1 MPVKTASSDA
11 VMTKESEAYALDHIA
26 LGVPDVGTV
35 TEFLVGDLGGRP
47 FEAGPGIEF
56 QWWQWRFARGGT
68 LEVLEPDGPPG
79 GFVHRFLAA
88 RGPGVHHVTFK
99 VADLAVTA
107 ARVRS
112 LGYEIVGYSEAI
124 PSWKECFLHPKQAH
138 GIVIQLAEAH
148 PELEPEA
155 LHSRPFPASPAP
167 APEPADVL
175 GLRLSVHSEAVARY
189 QWETVLG
196 GACEATESGLR
207 FRWTDSPLR
216 IDVRIDPAAAEGPL
230 AIEVAAP
237 LPRGLPEGPHPVLG
251 IPFLA
256 VANGAHA
263 TSPVSGS

>member
-1 MPVKTASSDA
+1 MSEP
-11 VMTKESEAYALDHIA
+11 EAYELDHIA
-26 LGVPDVGTV
+26 FGVLEIGAV

-56 QWWQWRFARGGT
+56 MWWQWRFARGGT

-79 GFVHRFLAA
+79 GFVHRFLET

-99 VADLAVTA
+99 VPDLAATA

-112 LGYEIVGYSEAI
+112 LGFEIVSYSDAM

-138 GIVIQLAEAH
+138 GIVVQLAESH
-148 PELEPEA
+148 PELGPED
-155 LHSRPFPASPAP
+155 LLSRPFPESPP
-167 APEPADVL
+167 AAREPADVL
-175 GLRLSVHSEAVARY
+175 GLRLSARSESEARH
-189 QWETVLG
+189 QWGTVLG
-196 GACEATESGLR
+196 GTCRSTDSGVS
-207 FRWTDSPLR
+207 FRWAGSPLR

-251 IPFLA
+251 IPFLP
-256 VANGAHA
+256 VATDDRPA
-263 TSPVSGS
+263 SPTGGS